1 MPIDLGSPAA
11 LTVAAGAVLSLLF
24 ILIPPARR
32 WFTEQDGDTQKALTG
47 GLILL
52 VAAAAV
58 LGSCA
63 GVLDAVAC
71 EQASIV
77 DYVINVA
84 IAGVLGLAT
93 NRALFSAA
101 RVASRRGVR
110 ARTIGAPAQR
120 SKLLDA

>member
-1 MPIDLGSPAA
+1 MPIDLGTPEA
-11 LTVAAGAVLSLLF
+11 LTIAAGAVLSLVF
-24 ILIPPARR
+24 ILFPPARR

-77 DYVINVA
+77 DYVIKVA

-93 NRALFSAA
+93 NRTLFSVA
-101 RVASRRGVR
+101 RVTGRSRAQ
-110 ARTIGAPAQR
+110 ARTIGAPPTR